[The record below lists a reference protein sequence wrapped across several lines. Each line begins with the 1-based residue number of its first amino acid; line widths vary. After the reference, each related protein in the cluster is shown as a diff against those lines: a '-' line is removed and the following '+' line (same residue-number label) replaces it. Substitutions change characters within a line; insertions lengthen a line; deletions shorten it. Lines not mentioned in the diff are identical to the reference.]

1 MGIQFREGSQFRYL
15 RKGRRIM
22 SIRQMVFDA
31 LQLQNGLSSRDI
43 IDYIHEIDS
52 TILDQNVYTTL
63 HDAKKRGAL
72 QHEGRKYYLPTT
84 ETMQNVKLNGVKSI
98 RPVPAAPSPSANG
111 NGLTTIAPFKQ
122 KRPGIRLGIYSSPRY
137 FEEVVALSIL
147 IGEQWFPV
155 PMFDNMRMCIGY
167 EIPEWSPYQLE
178 YRNVVNMRITFK
190 NGQVQDERPALK
202 DVITIAP
209 E

>member
-1 MGIQFREGSQFRYL
+1 
-15 RKGRRIM
+15 
-22 SIRQMVFDA
+22 MVFDA

-43 IDYIHEIDS
+43 IDYIHEIDPS
-52 TILDQNVYTTL
+52 ILDQNVYTTL

-111 NGLTTIAPFKQ
+111 NGVTAIAPFKQ
-122 KRPGIRLGIYSSPRY
+122 KRTGKTLAIYTSPRIM
-137 FEEVVALSIL
+137 EDVIALSLL
-147 IGEQWFPV
+147 INNQWYNV
-155 PMFDNMRMCIGY
+155 PMFGSLRMCIGH
-167 EIPEWSPYQLE
+167 EIPEWSPDQESY
-178 YRNVVNMRITFK
+178 YNVVNMRITFK

-202 DVITIAP
+202 DVITISSA